1 MYRGL
6 LFSKKIAV
14 ENNKT
19 EQTRNEFIPHF
30 IILAAFFFLLSQTW
44 LRWGNLVIDTG
55 RELWLPAEL
64 LKGKIL
70 YKDIVSFYGF
80 LPAYL
85 IASFYK
91 LFGVSINTLA
101 YTGIA
106 LTLIVSFTVYRIARF
121 FLDQGF
127 STLLVINFL
136 FVFAFG
142 HYATS
147 GIFNFILPYTFASTF
162 FMAFTALSLYF
173 FLKLIFSENKKNLL
187 IWSLFLTAAFLC
199 RLESALA
206 VWPGFLLSGFI
217 LAVRQPKAER
227 LKLFVYLLLPLF
239 LTVLCYGLFFMST
252 HTFSTFKET
261 FMGSIKAVGNTPIS
275 KEWSG
280 LDNIPSSLSKI
291 STSFLLHIAIFLGI
305 AMSYR
310 IASRSGN
317 EDTASAQTIIPL
329 LVTFLFV
336 MVLKQFYVYELQYRC
351 LTLVLFCGTFV
362 YFFQA
367 LNRTSTHR
375 SLGLLT
381 LFTISF
387 LVTYRIF
394 LAPSPYQYGFVLLTL
409 PLICYYI
416 FFTDLLKTAL
426 EERFKI
432 PSGLL
437 HAAIAGFLIFMIVPF
452 WKHSSNMYASHDK
465 VTATS
470 RGDIYY
476 YSNEQSDIFWKSV
489 NYLKKN
495 TPGNSAVVVFPEG
508 VGINFFAGRA
518 TPLRHHSFMPHDI
531 KLFGEEKILS
541 EIKSA
546 KIDYIVIISRDTG
559 EFGPASFGVD
569 YAKKIQ
575 KWIDDNYVPI
585 KQFGAKPY
593 KSTAAGTLILK
604 RKS

>member
-1 MYRGL
+1 MDYNGQKNETSEL
-6 LFSKKIAV
+6 L
-14 ENNKT
+14 
-19 EQTRNEFIPHF
+19 PHL
-30 IILAAFFFLLSQTW
+30 IILAAFFILLGQTW
-44 LRWGNLVIDTG
+44 LKWGNLVIDTG

-80 LPAYL
+80 LPPYF
-85 IASFYK
+85 IAGLYK
-91 LFGVSINTLA
+91 LFGVSINTLV

-106 LTLIVSFTVYRIARF
+106 LTLVVSFTVYRIARF

-162 FMAFTALSLYF
+162 FMAFTALSLCF
-173 FLKLIFSENKKNLL
+173 FLKFIFTGNKKNLL
-187 IWSLFLTAAFLC
+187 IWAIFLTAAFLC

-217 LAVRQPKAER
+217 LAVRRPKTER
-227 LKLFVYLLLPLF
+227 FKLFAYLLLPLF
-239 LTVLCYGLFFMST
+239 LTALCYGLFFIST
-252 HTFSTFKET
+252 HTFSAFKET
-261 FMGSIKAVGNTPIS
+261 FIGSIQAVGNTPIS

-280 LDNIPSSLSKI
+280 LDNIPLSLSKI

-310 IASRSGN
+310 IASRSAGHN
-317 EDTASAQTIIPL
+317 SSTQILIPL
-329 LVTFLFV
+329 LVAFIFF
-336 MVLKQFYVYELQYRC
+336 MVLKQTFVYELQYRC
-351 LTLVLFCGTFV
+351 LTLVLFCGTFA

-367 LNRTSTHR
+367 LSPDPERR

-387 LVTYRIF
+387 SVIYRIF

-416 FFTDLLKTAL
+416 FFTELLKTAL

-432 PSGLL
+432 PSGSL
-437 HAAIAGFLIFMIVPF
+437 HAAIAGFMIFMIIPF
-452 WKHSSNMYASHDK
+452 WKHSSGNYGDHDK
-465 VTATS
+465 VIATS
-470 RGDIYY
+470 VGDLYCY
-476 YSNEQSDIFWKSV
+476 DSAQSNIFWKNV
-489 NYLKKN
+489 NYLKEN
-495 TPGNSAVVVFPEG
+495 TPGNSSVAVFPEG

-518 TPLRHHSFMPHDI
+518 TPLKHHSFMPHDI
-531 KLFGEEKILS
+531 KLFGEDKMLS
-541 EIKSA
+541 EIKAAS
-546 KIDYIVIISRDTG
+546 IDYVIILSRDTS